1 MGDKRIVDMRCDYC
15 GNLVEVRGGHVPR
28 WCSVECRNYWLEEQE
43 DAGIQDNE
51 L

>member
-1 MGDKRIVDMRCDYC
+1 MGDKGIGTKCAYCDKP
-15 GNLVEVRGGHVPR
+15 VEVNGGHIPR

-43 DAGIQDNE
+43 DAGIQNNE